1 MIPRSVAA
9 VPKYTYGGDAGVSR
23 YTKRNLK
30 EEYMENNSSLG
41 HSHSL
46 FAVHIITV
54 TVQTL

>member
-9 VPKYTYGGDAGVSR
+9 VPKYTYGGDTGVSR

-46 FAVHIITV
+46 FAVHIIV